1 MAENYIQ
8 LYNAVE
14 QPFFVGMES
23 GKAMWL
29 ISDRKLHLLV
39 FAAHPT
45 EDGKFYYEDLRT
57 QETSWS
63 LPLTE
68 MTASAANTAK
78 VLTTFNAEE
87 SEVWIGDSFP
97 YDESALL
104 TIAIDAYL
112 LGESGDYDESDQGS
126 EEAELVKTPEVT
138 PVASPDAKPTQTSVL
153 NEIVSAKSTDLL
165 KSKSPSKDESD
176 DEEEDKVK
184 SGAVSG
190 TAHPRDAD
198 DSDEE
203 SSAGGTASSDGEDDD
218 TQSTPIKAS
227 AAPVDMS
234 ILTNDLIHHSNTIK
248 VGSISLPRVFVC
260 QFTAPSVF
268 PCPRRAT

>member
-8 LYNAVE
+8 LYNAAE

-97 YDESALL
+97 HDESALL

-112 LGESGDYDESDQGS
+112 LGEGGDYEESDQGS
-126 EEAELVKTPEVT
+126 EEAEPVKTPEVSPAAT
-138 PVASPDAKPTQTSVL
+138 PVVKPTQTSIL
-153 NEIVSAKSTDLL
+153 DEIVSAKATDLF
-165 KSKSPSKDESD
+165 KSNTPLENESD
-176 DEEEDKVK
+176 DDEVEGNVK
-184 SGAVSG
+184 AGGASGA
-190 TAHPRDAD
+190 ARARDAD
-198 DSDEE
+198 DSDGE
-203 SSAGGTASSDGEDDD
+203 SSAGGTASSDGDEDENP
-218 TQSTPIKAS
+218 STPAKAS
-227 AAPVDMS
+227 TAPVDMS

-248 VGSISLPRVFVC
+248 VK
-260 QFTAPSVF
+260 
-268 PCPRRAT
+268 

>member
-8 LYNAVE
+8 LYNAAE

-39 FAAHPT
+39 YAAHPT

-97 YDESALL
+97 HDESALL

-112 LGESGDYDESDQGS
+112 LGEGGDYEESDQGS
-126 EEAELVKTPEVT
+126 EDVEPVQIPEGT
-138 PVASPDAKPTQTSVL
+138 PVTTPAVQPTQTSIL
-153 NEIVSAKSTDLL
+153 SEIVSAKSTDLFKGSIPL
-165 KSKSPSKDESD
+165 KNESD
-176 DEEEDKVK
+176 DEEESNVRAGGT
-184 SGAVSG
+184 SGA
-190 TAHPRDAD
+190 AFARDAD
-198 DSDEE
+198 DSDGE
-203 SSAGGTASSDGEDDD
+203 SSVGGTASSDGDEGE
-218 TQSTPIKAS
+218 TTSTPAKAS

-234 ILTNDLIHHSNTIK
+234 VLTNDLIHHSNTIK
-248 VGSISLPRVFVC
+248 VEEMLDTSKRW
-260 QFTAPSVF
+260 
-268 PCPRRAT
+268 